1 METNRTE
8 HLATSVM
15 TDATEPAAT
24 AATKKDFVEPE
35 LSEPVDILEATRFF
49 LQVTG
54 GGDV

>member
-1 METNRTE
+1 MESNRTE
-8 HLATSVM
+8 HLTTSVM

-24 AATKKDFVEPE
+24 AAPKKDFVEPE